1 MNSPFLSIITIN
13 YNNAEGLRKTL
24 ESVKNQ
30 TSKDYEHIII
40 DGGSNDKSLDVIKD
54 FLADKQY
61 AENVAHWCSEK
72 DNGIYDAMNKGI
84 AYANG
89 KYCLFLNSGD
99 YLADNDV
106 VNRFSSYNLT
116 APLIYTNIIFYNRTK
131 EWKATYPS
139 KITVDYFYQR
149 KTLSHQNTLIQT
161 SYMKANPYTT
171 KYRIGGDV
179 DFYWKALCINRI
191 EFKYIDDVISKYEF
205 EFGLSTISSDKER
218 RQEWDEQIAEYVP
231 KIYQEAFDNLMAYK
245 NELNIYENCYH
256 GLLKKIRKLC
266 LMYTKLKYSFRKTRL
281 DSMHE

>member
-30 TSKDYEHIII
+30 TSKNYEHIII
-40 DGGSNDKSLDVIKD
+40 DGGSNDKSVDVIKD

-61 AENVAHWCSEK
+61 AENIAHWCSEK

-106 VNRFSSYNLT
+106 INRFSSYNLT
-116 APLIYTNIIFYNRTK
+116 EELIYTNAICFNSEK
-131 EWKATYPS
+131 EWIVSYPYP
-139 KITVDYFYQR
+139 ITLAHFYYG
-149 KTLSHQNTLIQT
+149 KTLNHQNALIKT
-161 SYMKANPYTT
+161 SIQKEHLYSL
-171 KYRIGGDV
+171 
-179 DFYWKALCINRI
+179 DFKILSDREFFMHCIQKDASQRFINTDI
-191 EFKYIDDVISKYEF
+191 ISKYEN
-205 EFGLSTISSDKER
+205 ETGLSTIYIDKIKEEKK
-218 RQEWDEQIAEYVP
+218 QLDN
-231 KIYQEAFDNLMAYK
+231 IYFSKAIQNSFNYLMAYK
-245 NELNIYENCYH
+245 NELDIYENCYH

>member
-106 VNRFSSYNLT
+106 INRFSSYNLT
-116 APLIYTNIIFYNRTK
+116 EDLIYTNAICFNSEK
-131 EWKATYPS
+131 EWIESSPYP
-139 KITVDYFYQR
+139 ITLAHFYYG
-149 KTLSHQNTLIQT
+149 KTLNHQNVLIKT
-161 SYMKANPYTT
+161 SIQKEHLYSL
-171 KYRIGGDV
+171 
-179 DFYWKALCINRI
+179 DFKILSDREFFMHCIQKDTSQRFINTDI
-191 EFKYIDDVISKYEF
+191 ISKYEN
-205 EFGLSTISSDKER
+205 ETGLSTICIDKIKEEKK
-218 RQEWDEQIAEYVP
+218 QLDN
-231 KIYQEAFDNLMAYK
+231 IYFSKAIQNSFNYLMAYK